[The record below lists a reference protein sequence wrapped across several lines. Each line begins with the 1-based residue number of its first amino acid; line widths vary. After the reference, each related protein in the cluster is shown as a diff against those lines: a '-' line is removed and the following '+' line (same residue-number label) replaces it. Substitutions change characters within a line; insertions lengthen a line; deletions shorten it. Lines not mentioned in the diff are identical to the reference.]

1 MSWERGWQL
10 AGRNFRRG
18 LKSLGCS
25 LEISVYYGNYFN
37 VPLDLM
43 PRVEVVFSIGPIAV
57 ADFPKASKDSALIPC
72 NGGQNVWLGIF
83 EFIYIDHKN
92 LIMK

>member
-57 ADFPKASKDSALIPC
+57 ADFPKAYRRTIRVSC
-72 NGGQNVWLGIF
+72 H
-83 EFIYIDHKN
+83 E
-92 LIMK
+92 